1 MQLILIQVQEF
12 ARQNLEFS
20 LKKQGKP
27 YPLLHKEIFHK
38 KILILNKGIREAKIM
53 IGGALGSPGFRVKT
67 HSIYFHDTCGDI
79 LLGNNFTETFGRY
92 MQDN

>member
-1 MQLILIQVQEF
+1 DQEF

-27 YPLLHKEIFHK
+27 YPLLHEEIFHK

-53 IGGALGSPGFRVKT
+53 IGGAFGSPWFRVET
-67 HSIYFHDTCGDI
+67 PPIYFHDIGADV
-79 LLGNNFTETFGRY
+79 LL
-92 MQDN
+92 